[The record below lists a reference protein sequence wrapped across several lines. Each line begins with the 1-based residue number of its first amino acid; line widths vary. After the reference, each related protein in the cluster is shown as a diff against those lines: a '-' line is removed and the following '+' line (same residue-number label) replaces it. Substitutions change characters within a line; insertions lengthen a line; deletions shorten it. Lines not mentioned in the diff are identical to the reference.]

1 MLPTRTFVPARTLS
15 RPEFRLGVESI
26 FDDFLGRAP
35 IGFGSDSPRAD
46 LIETEEDF
54 ELELDL
60 PGYDEKNIDVTVE
73 QGILSI
79 TGSRESSHE
88 EETADYRLR
97 ERSFGR
103 FTRSFSVPQTIDSSA
118 VVAEYANGVLRVTL
132 PKAAEAK
139 ARRIAVSTTPVK

>member
-1 MLPTRTFVPARTLS
+1 MLPTRTFFPARTLT
-15 RPEFRLGVESI
+15 RPELRFGVESV
-26 FDDFLGRAP
+26 FDDFFARVP
-35 IGFGSDSPRAD
+35 VRVGSDSPRAD
-46 LIETEEDF
+46 LVETEENF

-79 TGSRESSHE
+79 TGNRESSRE
-88 EETADYRLR
+88 EETADYKLR

-118 VVAEYANGVLRVTL
+118 VAAEYANGVLRVTL

-139 ARRIAVSTTPVK
+139 ARRIEVSAKSDK

>member
-1 MLPTRTFVPARTLS
+1 MLPIRTFVPARTLS
-15 RPEFRLGVESI
+15 RPELRLGVESL
-26 FDDFLGRAP
+26 FDDFFGRAP
-35 IGFGSDSPRAD
+35 VGVGADNPRAD
-46 LIETEEDF
+46 LIETEENF

-79 TGSRESSHE
+79 TGNRESTRE

-103 FTRSFSVPQTIDSSA
+103 FTRSFSVPQTIDSTA
-118 VVAEYANGVLRVTL
+118 VAAEYENGVLRVTM
-132 PKAAEAK
+132 PKAAEAM
-139 ARRIAVSTTPVK
+139 ARRIEVSTKSEK

>member
-1 MLPTRTFVPARTLS
+1 MLPTRTFFPARTLT
-15 RPEFRLGVESI
+15 RPELRFGVESV
-26 FDDFLGRAP
+26 FDDFFARVP
-35 IGFGSDSPRAD
+35 VRVGSDSPRAD
-46 LIETEEDF
+46 LVETEENF

-79 TGSRESSHE
+79 TGNRESSRE

-118 VVAEYANGVLRVTL
+118 VAAEYANGVLHVTL

-139 ARRIAVSTTPVK
+139 ARRIEVSAKSHK